1 MADEPDHEAL
11 KRLEERLAEV
21 KRAHQPA
28 PPKDE
33 HYSQASLGWRM
44 VIELVSGLG
53 VGFAIG
59 YGLDTVFG
67 TLPLFLVVFVLLGFA
82 AGVRVMLRTAKEVG
96 DGSQADRSAGGY
108 DGDKGN

>member
-21 KRAHQPA
+21 KRAHQPE

-96 DGSQADRSAGGY
+96 DKQIGGSQADRSAG
-108 DGDKGN
+108 DKGN